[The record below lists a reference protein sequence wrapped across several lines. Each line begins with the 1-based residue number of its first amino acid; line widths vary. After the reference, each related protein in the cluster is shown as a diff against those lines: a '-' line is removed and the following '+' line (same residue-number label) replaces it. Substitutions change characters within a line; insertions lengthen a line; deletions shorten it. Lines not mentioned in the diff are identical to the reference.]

1 MSSLSGRRAVVG
13 ASWFLVAV
21 LIALLPIAGLALVAA
36 AFWYGALLSPTEADT
51 GAIQN
56 LSFGE
61 LTRVAQGS
69 LVVFTIAV
77 VVGAIFAAIR
87 EAGRDA

>member
-21 LIALLPIAGLALVAA
+21 LIALPPIAGLALVAA

-61 LTRVAQGS
+61 LEPGDQSTEEQRRIPPPTA
-69 LVVFTIAV
+69 TA
-77 VVGAIFAAIR
+77 
-87 EAGRDA
+87 